1 MSQNSSAQSS
11 AFSTSQM
18 QPKFKD
24 CKADFDKSPSTFRT
38 WLRLISGIVRNLVG
52 GDQLEGFLDS
62 HLKRERYIANT
73 RPSFL
78 DHPDLDFGPEPTLLG
93 SPSAQASSAEE
104 GDDESLLSAFAS
116 QTQPATSI
124 KYSSLSEEAI
134 RLDKSLFH
142 VLFTI
147 VSGTYLVV
155 ISDLTGQFA
164 RYTCAIIAMWKHND
178 LSSSN
183 RRILAMN
190 EMGSLVFHGDASKW
204 KVDFIS
210 RTRELYES
218 GATLEHYIMQCAFS
232 SFEGKNSQVQA
243 MITED
248 INKDDL
254 IKPGMSIEK
263 LANKYASFLATLTS
277 GKQAGKINSVRKKW
291 CKNCDAY
298 GHDTKEC
305 KSNATEDEAKGDY
318 KGKKH
323 CDFCDKP
330 GHTEEECFF
339 KEKFDKKL
347 KQLEEKKEG
356 DRPARK
362 VGEDK
367 DAEDG
372 SNSSVMNQVS
382 KAEISRVLEAM
393 SKTLSI

>member
-1 MSQNSSAQSS
+1 
-11 AFSTSQM
+11 
-18 QPKFKD
+18 
-24 CKADFDKSPSTFRT
+24 
-38 WLRLISGIVRNLVG
+38 
-52 GDQLEGFLDS
+52 
-62 HLKRERYIANT
+62 
-73 RPSFL
+73 
-78 DHPDLDFGPEPTLLG
+78 
-93 SPSAQASSAEE
+93 
-104 GDDESLLSAFAS
+104 
-116 QTQPATSI
+116 
-124 KYSSLSEEAI
+124 
-134 RLDKSLFH
+134 
-142 VLFTI
+142 
-147 VSGTYLVV
+147 
-155 ISDLTGQFA
+155 
-164 RYTCAIIAMWKHND
+164 
-178 LSSSN
+178 
-183 RRILAMN
+183 
-190 EMGSLVFHGDASKW
+190 
-204 KVDFIS
+204 
-210 RTRELYES
+210 
-218 GATLEHYIMQCAFS
+218 
-232 SFEGKNSQVQA
+232 

-298 GHDTKEC
+298 GHDAKEC
-305 KSNATEDEAKGDY
+305 KANATEDEAKGDS

-323 CDFCDKP
+323 CDLCDKP

-356 DRPARK
+356 DRPRK